1 MRKKGSSKTCK
12 CLCSFALCSNCETRK
27 SSKEE
32 RSKSPH
38 IPCKIHQNRASP
50 YCHDC
55 KTGNMVPDSTASLL
69 SRNSSFV
76 SSGASSSGAECQGAL
91 HGPNKNR
98 GIKKMTRVD
107 SGFDLKDISSIQ
119 NDEEY
124 VCDYC

>member
-1 MRKKGSSKTCK
+1 MIENMRKKGSSKTCK
-12 CLCSFALCSNCETRK
+12 CLCSNCETRK
-27 SSKEE
+27 STKEE

-76 SSGASSSGAECQGAL
+76 SSGASSSGAL